1 MKKHQHY
8 GELVA
13 VAHFCAIQPEV
24 ACVVLIQVEP
34 LPPSQLETVQ
44 PGCKKRNRGDRV
56 VAFFFCRKRLYYRH
70 DHISL

>member
-34 LPPSQLETVQ
+34 LPPSQLETMQ
-44 PGCKKRNRGDRV
+44 PGCKKKKSGRPGG
-56 VAFFFCRKRLYYRH
+56 RLFLLPKTA
-70 DHISL
+70 IL